1 MPYVV
6 TEPESIRGVYDSWAA
21 CQAKVAGA
29 SGVRYQKVK
38 NREEAEAMLAGTGV
52 VLPPGLYAFTDGN
65 NLGGVGV
72 VIVRVAE
79 GESAEADV
87 VQEIATSVGQIFRG
101 AAIPGLESEP
111 AIADAL
117 ARLANILAEMA
128 GLYTALGELP
138 EGVEVTIVHDYEG
151 VGAFMQEGRWRAKD
165 PIVRAVV
172 SASRELAQ
180 RKKLRLRFVHQRGHM
195 STWAGRHDLARF
207 NALADALA
215 TQGGKAPAPK
225 DIS

>member
-6 TEPESIRGVYDSWAA
+6 TEPGSIRGVYDSWAE
-21 CQAKVAGA
+21 CQAKVAGV

-38 NREEAEAMLAGTGV
+38 NREEAEAILAGTGV

-72 VIVRVAE
+72 VVVRVADNQ
-79 GESAEADV
+79 SAEPDV
-87 VQEIATSVGQIFRG
+87 VREIATSVDQIFSG
-101 AAIPGLESEP
+101 AAIPGLDSDQ
-111 AIADAL
+111 AIGEAL
-117 ARLANILAEMA
+117 ARLANILSEMA
-128 GLYTALGELP
+128 GLYAALAELP
-138 EGVEVTIVHDYEG
+138 EGVEVTIIHDYEG

-172 SASRELAQ
+172 SASRELVE
-180 RKKLRLRFVHQRGHM
+180 RKKLRLQFVHQRGHM

-207 NALADALA
+207 NARADALA
-215 TQGGKAPAPK
+215 AQGGKASAPK
-225 DIS
+225 DVS

>member
-6 TEPESIRGVYDSWAA
+6 TEPESIRGVYDSWAE

-38 NREEAEAMLAGTGV
+38 NHEEAEAMLAGAGV
-52 VLPPGLYAFTDGN
+52 VLPPGLYAFPDGN

-79 GESAEADV
+79 DESAETDV
-87 VQEIATSVGQIFRG
+87 VQEIATSVGQIFGG
-101 AAIPGLESEP
+101 AAFSGLESEP
-111 AIADAL
+111 TIADAL
-117 ARLANILAEMA
+117 RRLTNILAEIA
-128 GLYTALGELP
+128 GLYAALGELP

-151 VGAFMQEGRWRAKD
+151 VGAFMQEGRWRAND
-165 PIVRAVV
+165 PILRAVV
-172 SASRELAQ
+172 SASQELAE
-180 RKKLRLRFVHQRGHM
+180 RKKLRLRFLHQRGRM
-195 STWAGRHDLARF
+195 STWAGRHDPARF

-215 TQGGKAPAPK
+215 AQGGKASAPK
-225 DIS
+225 DVS